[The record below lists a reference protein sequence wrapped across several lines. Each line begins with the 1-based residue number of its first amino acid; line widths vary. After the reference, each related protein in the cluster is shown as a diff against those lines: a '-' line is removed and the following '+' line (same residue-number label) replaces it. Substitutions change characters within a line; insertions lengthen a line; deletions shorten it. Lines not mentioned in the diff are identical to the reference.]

1 MLVLLPSSTTKL
13 AAQWQGPYQ
22 IERCVGKVTYLV
34 DMHDK
39 RKRKRVFHVNVLRE
53 FNVHKATCSAYW
65 TEEVPPSDQDADV
78 PVWNEKCR
86 WW

>member
-22 IERCVGKVTYLV
+22 IERRVGKVTYLV

-53 FNVHKATCSAYW
+53 FNVHKATSSAYW
-65 TEEVPPSDQDADV
+65 TEEVPPSDQDDDV